1 MNKFSAFSR
10 NMLFP
15 PQIDSGYSEDRGV
28 ILMSDM
34 EQYARRTLSMSPE
47 ELRDFIIGY
56 HRTFRDI
63 VITADSQPVEVE
75 PSAGDGMLVIFRKK
89 PGEGDGAISQRA
101 LRAAIR
107 VAYTIADGALPPTRI
122 GLFLGEI
129 VEAELGGHL
138 CKFSTSFAVANRL
151 EELCGHFGT
160 CLLMDR
166 EVARQQVEQA
176 PWLVSIGKFSLTSVI
191 HPMNAYSVYKP
202 GLNKCPSDVNYRQ
215 LKEFIQ
221 MKNEA
226 MDLFSGNLLLGI
238 LPDFPAV
245 RQRLLMA
252 QSFFVEMTGYE
263 DKATARILEYIRET
277 PFPTADFNTHGM
289 KLMEKKRDTIGE
301 RLPYLS
307 KQLLMAMDYDIYH
320 TLIVNTQWERYFKM
334 EWYRAGTL
342 IIQMGAE
349 PDGIYFLDYGRAKTV
364 DARGELIATMH
375 PGAIFGELAYFEGK
389 HKRTATVIAE
399 TDVVVRKITAQDFHN
414 MPTVME
420 IFRRIA
426 VSRQKREDTSPLS

>member
-1 MNKFSAFSR
+1 MLFSR
-10 NMLFP
+10 QPDDND
-15 PQIDSGYSEDRGV
+15 DSYAEHRVV

-34 EQYARRTLSMSPE
+34 EQYSRRTSTMSPE

-63 VITADSQPVEVE
+63 VVTPDSQPVEVE
-75 PSAGDGMLVIFRKK
+75 SSAGDGTLIIFRKK
-89 PGEGDGAISQRA
+89 PGENDSAICQRA
-101 LRAAIR
+101 LRAAVR
-107 VAYTIADGALPPTRI
+107 VAYTIADGALPLTRL

-129 VEAELGGHL
+129 VEAEMGGHL

-166 EVARQQVEQA
+166 EVARQQAEEA
-176 PWLVSIGKFSLTSVI
+176 PWLVNIGKFSLASVI
-191 HPMNAYSVYKP
+191 HPMNAYSIYKP
-202 GLNKCPSDVNYRQ
+202 GLNNCPNDVSHRH
-215 LKEFIQ
+215 LMRFID

-226 MDLFSGNLLLGI
+226 MDLFSGNLQLGI

-245 RQRLLMA
+245 RDRLYAA
-252 QSFFVEMTGYE
+252 QNFFIEMTGSE
-263 DKATARILEYIRET
+263 DKAITCILEYIRET
-277 PFPTADFNTHGM
+277 PFPASDFNTQGM
-289 KLMEKKRDTIGE
+289 KLMEKKRDTFGE

-307 KQLLMAMDYDIYH
+307 KQLMMAMNYDIYH
-320 TLIVNTQWERYFKM
+320 ALIVDVRWEQYFKM
-334 EWYRAGTL
+334 EWYKSGTL

-364 DARGELIATMH
+364 DVQGTLISTMN
-375 PGAIFGELAYFEGK
+375 PGAIFGELAYFDGEK
-389 HKRTATVIAE
+389 KRTATVIAE
-399 TDVVVRKITAQDFHN
+399 TDTVVRKISAEDFYK
-414 MPTVME
+414 MPVIME

-426 VSRQKREDTSPLS
+426 ANRQRSEKPDTCHVSQSSAH